1 MSSSFDRLAADIISF
16 SRLLIQNADCW
27 HKRLCARTH
36 KHNRADQI
44 EQKARVDNH
53 VMDFN

>member
-16 SRLLIQNADCW
+16 SRLLIQNAV
-27 HKRLCARTH
+27 KRFVLAHSHTQ
-36 KHNRADQI
+36 HNRVDQI

>member
-16 SRLLIQNADCW
+16 SRLLIQNAV
-27 HKRLCARTH
+27 KRLCARTH